1 MLYIIFALT
10 VLSLG
15 FVTIICCMFSSM
27 LSREEERKM
36 KVDYGS
42 NYYEEIDH
50 EKAFA
55 DTRKVVIS

>member
-1 MLYIIFALT
+1 MIYIILSLT
-10 VLSLG
+10 MLSLG
-15 FVTIICCMFSSM
+15 FVTVICCMFSSM

>member
-1 MLYIIFALT
+1 MLYIIFSLA

-42 NYYEEIDH
+42 NYSQEIDN

>member
-1 MLYIIFALT
+1 MLYIIFTLA

-42 NYYEEIDH
+42 NY
-50 EKAFA
+50 
-55 DTRKVVIS
+55 T

>member
-1 MLYIIFALT
+1 MIYIILSLA

-42 NYYEEIDH
+42 NYSQEIDY
-50 EKAFA
+50 EKAFT

>member
-1 MLYIIFALT
+1 MLYIIFSLA

-42 NYYEEIDH
+42 NYSQEIDY